1 MGEVNN
7 LVLALAIV
15 LLIVSL
21 LGAVSVLQNF
31 NDRDVARNSVQ
42 QGEIK
47 LRILPA
53 SEKTADQKNG
63 YIGLVILPSE

>member
-47 LRILPA
+47 LRILP
-53 SEKTADQKNG
+53 STEKTTDQKNG